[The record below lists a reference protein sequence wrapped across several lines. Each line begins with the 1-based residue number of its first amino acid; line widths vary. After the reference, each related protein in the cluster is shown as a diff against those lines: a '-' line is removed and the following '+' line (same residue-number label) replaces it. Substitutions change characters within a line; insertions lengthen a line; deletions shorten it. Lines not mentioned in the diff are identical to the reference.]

1 MNLELEPV
9 YGDTDNV
16 PYPYQRVGMFKR
28 TSSRIWS
35 TNADGPDNLIIR
47 DCNPNGD
54 LELHIG
60 SGVNRDTTKV
70 FVIPFDERKNF
81 LRIVADV
88 APPSDPVSLPDEFG
102 EVIYYVIT
110 EEYSFDKCVRVGDNF
125 ISDDGYTVKP
135 EDILEFMDKNENV
148 FERSRDKFYVIPD
161 Q

>member
-9 YGDTDNV
+9 YDGTDNV
-16 PYPYQRVGMFKR
+16 PYPYQTEGMFIR
-28 TSSRIWS
+28 TSDRIWS
-35 TNADGPDNLIIR
+35 TTPDDPDRLIIR

-60 SGVNRDTTKV
+60 SGVDTHTTKK
-70 FVIPFDERKNF
+70 FVIPFEERKNL
-81 LRIVADV
+81 LRIIADV
-88 APPSDPVSLPDEFG
+88 APPSDPVPLPDEFG

-125 ISDDGYTVKP
+125 ISDDGYTVDP

>member
-9 YGDTDNV
+9 YDGTDSL
-16 PYPYQRVGMFKR
+16 PYPYQEEGIFTR
-28 TSSRIWS
+28 TSFRVWS
-35 TNADGPDNLIIR
+35 TATDDPNRLIIR

-54 LELHIG
+54 LELLIG
-60 SGVNRDTTKV
+60 SGVDTHTTKK
-70 FVIPFDERKNF
+70 FVIPFNERKNF

-135 EDILEFMDKNENV
+135 EDILEFMDKDENV
-148 FERSRDKFYVIPD
+148 FDRSGDKFYALTD
-161 Q
+161 E